1 MALSVEVDDD
11 EIRDLLHQQ
20 RLLARRGGDS
30 GSTRRGSVLIEIG
43 GVRGVA
49 LPGDT
54 AEKKERFGGSS
65 KRPGGLRR
73 PNMSD
78 RSDRSL

>member
-1 MALSVEVDDD
+1 
-11 EIRDLLHQQ
+11 
-20 RLLARRGGDS
+20 
-30 GSTRRGSVLIEIG
+30 LIEIG